1 MWKPITASQNIQLAL
16 DWMIQREEYLKSSK
30 SQHCH
35 SLFILHL
42 SCTVSSSLPT
52 VASALQLEGSTAL
65 LGSWLYCVFILHLG
79 CTVSSSF
86 ISAVLC
92 VHPSSQLYCVFILH
106 LSCTVSS
113 SLPTL
118 ASALQLEGST
128 ALLGSWLYC
137 VFILH
142 LGCTVSSSFISA
154 VLCVHPSSQLYC
166 VFILHLSC
174 TVSSSLPTV
183 ASALQLEGS
192 TALLG
197 SWLYCVFIF
206 TTYCWCSLIGMIL
219 PTRLFGIST
228 GAHC

>member
-35 SLFILHL
+35 STKLTVHPSSQLYCVFIVHL
-42 SCTVSSSLPT
+42 GCTVSSSFI
-52 VASALQLEGSTAL
+52 SAVLCLHLCQLCLQLEGSTAL
-65 LGSWLYCVFILHLG
+65 LGSWLYYVFILHLG

-92 VHPSSQLYCVFILH
+92 L
-106 LSCTVSS
+106 
-113 SLPTL
+113 
-118 ASALQLEGST
+118 
-128 ALLGSWLYC
+128 
-137 VFILH
+137 
-142 LGCTVSSSFISA
+142 
-154 VLCVHPSSQLYC
+154 HPSSQLYC

-197 SWLYCVFIF
+197 SWLYCVFIS
-206 TTYCWCSLIGMIL
+206 TT
-219 PTRLFGIST
+219 
-228 GAHC
+228 

>member
-1 MWKPITASQNIQLAL
+1 M
-16 DWMIQREEYLKSSK
+16 
-30 SQHCH
+30 
-35 SLFILHL
+35 
-42 SCTVSSSLPT
+42 SSSLPT
-52 VASALQLEGSTAL
+52 IASALQLEGSTAL

-137 VFILH
+137 VFI
-142 LGCTVSSSFISA
+142 S
-154 VLCVHPSSQLYC
+154 
-166 VFILHLSC
+166 
-174 TVSSSLPTV
+174 
-183 ASALQLEGS
+183 
-192 TALLG
+192 
-197 SWLYCVFIF
+197 

-219 PTRLFGIST
+219 PTGLFGILLVHIVGLRQVLLHDFIVYLLVHMVHGAGLRLLST
-228 GAHC
+228 DLLCFYWCMVLA